1 MNLSDDE
8 CGQFHVP
15 SGGKW
20 YWKQD
25 YMIEEHKRS
34 TGFTVAWDK
43 GVNGKRIYGLY
54 TDPFE
59 FYRNLLNN
67 PKSLRWAY
75 ELIPEATPC
84 KGYMDI
90 EWIGPVDPDHTK
102 LSMITASLRKK
113 VKDTYSINPEVFV
126 ACGTRRSKADLL
138 KHSYH
143 IVIDN
148 LVFSCNHDGGM
159 KQFFKLDE
167 GDDWYYQDKT
177 GNRRYVIDLG
187 VYTKNRLFRLPLCCK
202 HRNEDP
208 TSTPLLRISQDA
220 YEDDFTLS
228 LSENIDDLMPFVVSN
243 PDMDG
248 DKLLVP
254 FMNPGFTNS
263 MVGSGPPIGPG
274 VTPVSSDVSLPRS
287 KNLKKSRAIIKCN
300 KKPLTFPMELLR
312 ELLDKSGDNV
322 SIPTT
327 VMYHEEA
334 SEWQVQCDQAKK
346 ARKCLVSP
354 EKTHDSNN
362 CLLFITKWNGI
373 FRVKY
378 HCTASECAS
387 CVKPVLGYVK
397 FGSDLEWHIDLQS
410 KEEEEIDE
418 EEEPHSETM
427 EEDPRCDMVSETSF
441 DAEIM
446 ESAVDY
452 DNPIM
457 NTYELVKHRHELIC
471 FKVMTPA
478 VYAHIVSGDR
488 EPDMMTYTQVRN
500 YFTNKYYYERDSSGM
515 YVKQKFI
522 TRWMDDENIRLVR
535 EIVVDPV
542 CSEDDVYNL
551 WKPFKASLINPIEDS
566 LVLSLVLPIIN
577 HISQVITGKNEEH
590 TNWILDYVANMVQR
604 PEKKT
609 QVAVSLYGEEGCGK
623 GIIFEFFRKE
633 VLGSFCSF
641 QTATPENDLFGRFAN
656 GALHRVFIQVDEV
669 KSLHEHNDKLK
680 DFITNE
686 TLNYEKKGK
695 DTIVV
700 RNISNLLL
708 TSNNEN
714 ALTVSS
720 TDRRFALFRCS
731 SIYRGNREYFNELG
745 KHLRNPQVAR
755 AFFQFL
761 MLRDLS
767 MYPYDFQSSRP
778 ITEYYKETQ
787 LAGIPVIARF
797 LSALVNDDMLLNYK
811 SRDLYENYKRFHME
825 GNYKFLLTE
834 TSFSREIQRVS
845 GITRKRTSH
854 GTLYEIDKEMVK
866 STLMDSNKYDPDVD
880 WK

>member
-8 CGQFHVP
+8 CAQFHLP
-15 SGGKW
+15 SGGQW

-25 YMIEEHKRS
+25 YMIEEHKNS
-34 TGFTVAWDK
+34 PGFTVAWDK
-43 GVNGKRIYGLY
+43 GVNGRRIYGLY
-54 TDPFE
+54 PDPYD

-67 PKSLRWAY
+67 SKTLRWAY
-75 ELIPEATPC
+75 ELIPESTAC

-90 EWIGPVDPDHTK
+90 EWIGPADPSHTK
-102 LSMITASLRKK
+102 LSMITCSLRNK
-113 VKDTYSINPEVFV
+113 VKELYNINPEIFV

-148 LVFSCNHDGGM
+148 LVFSCNHDGNM
-159 KQFFKLDE
+159 KQFFKLGE
-167 GDDWYYQDKT
+167 EDDWYYQDKN
-177 GNRRYVIDLG
+177 GNRKYVIDLG

-208 TSTPLLRISQDA
+208 TSTPLVRISQDA

-228 LSENIDDLMPFVVSN
+228 LSENIDDNLPFVISN

-248 DKLLVP
+248 DKYLVP
-254 FMNPGFTNS
+254 IMNPI
-263 MVGSGPPIGPG
+263 PPVGPG
-274 VTPVSSDVSLPRS
+274 VSPNKPKAGRKTRPLI
-287 KNLKKSRAIIKCN
+287 KSV

-327 VMYHEEA
+327 VGYHEDPP
-334 SEWQVQCDQAKK
+334 EWQVQCDQAKK

-373 FRVKY
+373 FRIKY

-387 CVKPVLGYVK
+387 CVKPILGYVK
-397 FGSDLEWHIDLQS
+397 FGSDLEWHIDLQHQ
-410 KEEEEIDE
+410 EDE
-418 EEEPHSETM
+418 EEEEESPSDIM
-427 EEDPRCDMVSETSF
+427 EEETSCDQCDVVSESSF
-441 DAEIM
+441 DVENT
-446 ESAVDY
+446 ESVVDY
-452 DNPIM
+452 DNPAM
-457 NTYELVKHRHELIC
+457 NTYELVKLRHELIC

-542 CSEDDVYNL
+542 CSDDDVYNL
-551 WKPFKASLINPIEDS
+551 WKPFKAALIPPVEDS
-566 LVLSLVLPIIN
+566 LIQSLISPIIN
-577 HISQVITGKNEEH
+577 HISQVITGANEEH
-590 TNWILDYVANMVQR
+590 TSWILDYIANMVQR

-623 GIIFEFFRKE
+623 GIVFEFFRKE

-731 SIYRGNREYFNELG
+731 SVYRGNRAYFNELG
-745 KHLRNPQVAR
+745 RHLRNPKVAR

-761 MLRDLS
+761 MARDLS

-797 LSALVNDDMLLNYK
+797 LSALVNDDISLNYK
-811 SRDLYENYKRFHME
+811 SRDLYENYKRFHND

-834 TSFSREIQRVS
+834 TSFSREIQRIS
-845 GITRKRTSH
+845 GISRKRTSH
-854 GTLYEIDKEMVK
+854 GTLYEIDREIVK
-866 STLMDSNKYDPDVD
+866 NTLMDSNKYDPDVD

>member
-1 MNLSDDE
+1 MNLTDDE
-8 CGQFHVP
+8 SAQFHVP
-15 SGGKW
+15 AGGKW
-20 YWKQD
+20 FWKQD
-25 YMIEEHKRS
+25 CMLEEHKTS
-34 TGFTVAWDK
+34 PGFTVAWDK
-43 GVNGKRIYGLY
+43 GVSGKRIYGLY
-54 TDPFE
+54 PDPFD

-75 ELIPEATPC
+75 ELIPEATAC

-90 EWIGPVDPDHTK
+90 EWIGPPDPGHSK
-102 LSMITASLRKK
+102 LSMIIYSLRTK
-113 VKDTYSINPEVFV
+113 VKEQYSINPEIFV

-143 IVIDN
+143 VVVDN
-148 LVFSCNHDGGM
+148 LVFQSNH
-159 KQFFKLDE
+159 E
-167 GDDWYYQDKT
+167 GDMKRFFQLEEEEDWYYQDKN
-177 GNRRYVIDLG
+177 GNRKYVIDLG

-208 TSTPLLRISQDA
+208 TSTPLVRISQDA
-220 YEDDFTLS
+220 YEDDFS
-228 LSENIDDLMPFVVSN
+228 MGSSENIDDNLPFIVSN

-248 DKLLVP
+248 DKFIVP
-254 FMNPGFTNS
+254 RDPTIVATQNS
-263 MVGSGPPIGPG
+263 TGS
-274 VTPVSSDVSLPRS
+274 PRS
-287 KNLKKSRAIIKCN
+287 KPKDGKGGKESKRRVHLLMKCN
-300 KKPLTFPMELLR
+300 KKPLTFPLDLLR
-312 ELLDKSGDNV
+312 ELLEKSGDNV

-327 VMYHEEA
+327 VGYHEDPP
-334 SEWQVQCDQAKK
+334 EWQVQCDQAKK

-387 CVKPVLGYVK
+387 CVKPILGYVK
-397 FGSDLEWHIDLQS
+397 FGTDLEWHTDIQH
-410 KEEEEIDE
+410 EEEGEGGDD
-418 EEEPHSETM
+418 TKDDAGTGM
-427 EEDPRCDMVSETSF
+427 EEQSISDGISEPDSSM
-441 DAEIM
+441 DAEQT
-446 ESAVDY
+446 ESMVDY
-452 DNPIM
+452 DNPAM
-457 NTYELVKHRHELIC
+457 NTYELVKLRHELIC
-471 FKVMTPA
+471 FKVMTPP
-478 VYAHIVSGDR
+478 VYAHIVSGDK
-488 EPDMMTYTQVRN
+488 EPDMMTFTQVRN
-500 YFTNKYYYERDSSGM
+500 YFTNKYYYERDSNGM
-515 YVKQKFI
+515 YTKQKFI

-542 CSEDDVYNL
+542 CSEEDVYNL
-551 WKPFKASLINPIEDS
+551 WKPFKAATLPPVDDS
-566 LVLSLVLPIIN
+566 LVQSFVEPIIN
-577 HISQVITGKNEEH
+577 HISHVITGGNEEH
-590 TNWILDYVANMVQR
+590 TGWILDYIANMVQR

-609 QVAVSLYGEEGCGK
+609 QVAISLYGEEGCGK
-623 GIIFEFFRKE
+623 GIIFEFLRKE
-633 VLGSFCSF
+633 VMGSFCSF

-700 RNISNLLL
+700 KNISNLLL

-731 SIYRGNREYFNELG
+731 SVHRGNREYFNELG
-745 KHLRNPQVAR
+745 KHLKSPKVAR
-755 AFFQFL
+755 AFYQFL
-761 MLRDLS
+761 MGRDLS

-787 LAGIPVIARF
+787 LAGIPVLARF
-797 LSALVNDDMLLNYK
+797 LSALVNDDMSLNYK
-811 SRDLYENYKRFHME
+811 SRDLYDNYKRFHVE

-834 TSFSREIQRVS
+834 TSFSREIQRIT
-845 GITRKRTSH
+845 GISRRRTCN
-854 GTLYEIDKEMVK
+854 GTLFEIDRETVK
-866 STLMDSNKYDPDVD
+866 KTLMDSNKYDPDVD